1 MKKRRAVRRV
11 TLSLETV
18 KISDMISSGSTY
30 ENNIKKQIINK
41 TKDNSSFMARL
52 LGTRFHSREKET
64 TKYKSWSREKIHDF
78 FPKYKRRS
86 REKIQDFFPKVQA

>member
-1 MKKRRAVRRV
+1 MKKKRVVRRV

-18 KISDMISSGSTY
+18 KISDMISDMISSGSTY

-52 LGTRFHSREKET
+52 LGTRFHSQEK
-64 TKYKSWSREKIHDF
+64 D
-78 FPKYKRRS
+78 
-86 REKIQDFFPKVQA
+86 

>member
-1 MKKRRAVRRV
+1 M
-11 TLSLETV
+11 SLETV
-18 KISDMISSGSTY
+18 KISDMISSGLTY

-52 LGTRFHSREKET
+52 LGTRFHSQEKET
-64 TKYKSWSREKIHDF
+64 TKYKRWSREKIHDF

-86 REKIQDFFPKVQA
+86 REKIHDFFPKVQAFEQGKDT